1 MHKHLFSYV
10 WLEAIQKEVFSGF
23 GRNLVTPQVNHRVSK
38 LRHVVL
44 NTGSLADVEQF
55 VPQAHHP
62 VHIAKFLAELV

>member
-10 WLEAIQKEVFSGF
+10 GLEPIQKEVFSGL
-23 GRNLVTPQVNHRVSK
+23 GRNLVASQVNHRVPK

-44 NTGSLADVEQF
+44 NTRSLADVEEL

-62 VHIAKFLAELV
+62 VHIAKFPPEFI